1 MRAKTAISK
10 LQAILIIDLIIV
22 ASAAAGYFYVTSL
35 PGPELQP
42 AQIQLM
48 DLQITPSTGLVG
60 QTVKVSVNA
69 TNVGGETG
77 TYTTIL
83 MLDGVQ
89 NQEQTFKISPSE
101 TKLVEFTISN
111 AGEGTHLVGVGNL
124 QGTFTLTSTIALSDL
139 AINRTT
145 ANIGEPIGVTVRVTN
160 KASESTG
167 YSVTLFVNDVEVQT
181 KTGQVEGGATA
192 SVLFEV
198 VEQNEGTYEVK
209 IGSLTGTF
217 TVNPAAPPAKPAEFQ
232 VSNLVIDPDVT
243 EPGTPVDVTA
253 KVTNVGETR
262 GSYSVDFSVN
272 GVVQG
277 SKTVELSG
285 GETTTVAFTVTES
298 AKGDYTIMV
307 GNVTGTL
314 SVQGPSTIK
323 FTNLI
328 VKPYEVW
335 AGQTVQVSAKAT
347 NEGTTSSSVT
357 VKLKVGTDQNNLE
370 VVESKTLTLAPGAD
384 GTVDFTIV
392 APSLPGG
399 DSQTYVIDVNGMP
412 GGYMVV
418 KDGYHTLNVNISPRG
433 DADFYIT
440 LPSGVREMH
449 TTFWTALLPEG
460 TYTIEMPNQDPTGR
474 VTFLQWDDGST
485 SLSRTV
491 TLNARLSVTAT
502 YTGGSSCP
510 SLYMWNGTQ
519 YNYVGE
525 VSNHGWL
532 GYTRFVNSDGSLE
545 YWRNNPWDYLPL
557 GQDQMQ
563 EVDGSFLLNLTQK
576 WDEIFFIDSAYLL
589 AIDHPVGTDVYSTM
603 VEQYIDPAY
612 MGQIYTVS
620 QNLLSPVSATNEFV
634 IAYNG
639 TVVKTCN
646 QEDALAAISSKDGIV
661 TSGFNG
667 KYSEDWDN
675 QTWNRLTLDLGNLTG
690 QPQIRLVVSAMVDW
704 GPEES
709 YTLWMNK
716 FYSTQVPDLTEPTPT
731 PFMEVKDANGNW
743 VPVPES
749 RQFPLP
755 PDGIPRTFVVDLT
768 GLFPTNDYSLRI
780 SNFWN
785 VTFDYVGVDVSPTQN
800 NTTIQRINAQANL
813 SQGFVPISAGSS
825 GNFTRYGNVTELLLN
840 EDDKFVI
847 GRQGDSVALQFP
859 TGNLTD
865 PEPGMVRSYYFFVAC
880 WFKVQYANYGF
891 GPGNDGF
898 TVTPIPFHNMTGFP
912 YPLQTESYPYDA
924 DHTSYIQDY
933 NTRMVVAVPAE
944 P

>member
-22 ASAAAGYFYVTSL
+22 ASAAGGYFYVASL

-42 AQIQLM
+42 SQIQLM
-48 DLQITPSTGLVG
+48 ELQVTPSTGLVG
-60 QTVKVSVNA
+60 QTVKVSVNV
-69 TNVGGETG
+69 TNVGGESG
-77 TYTTIL
+77 TYTANL
-83 MLDGVQ
+83 LLDGVQ
-89 NQEQTFKISPSE
+89 NQEQTVKIAPSE
-101 TKLVEFTISN
+101 TKIIEFIISN
-111 AGEGTHLVGVGNL
+111 AGEGTHIVSVGNL
-124 QGTFTLTSTIALSDL
+124 EVSFTLTSSVALSDL

-145 ANIGEPIGVTVRVTN
+145 ANIGEPIGITVRVTN
-160 KASESTG
+160 KAAESTS
-167 YSVTLFVNDVEVQT
+167 YAVTLFVNDEEIQT
-181 KTGQVEGGATA
+181 KTGEVEGNGFTN
-192 SVLFEV
+192 VLFEV
-198 VEQNEGTYEVK
+198 VEQTEGTYQVE
-209 IGSLTGTF
+209 IGGLTGTF

-232 VSNLVIDPDVT
+232 VTNLIIDPEVA
-243 EPGTPVDVTA
+243 EPGIPVDVTA
-253 KVTNVGETR
+253 KVANVGETR
-262 GSYSVDFSVN
+262 GSHSVDFSVN
-272 GVVQG
+272 GAVQ
-277 SKTVELSG
+277 SSITVDLSG

-298 AKGDYTIMV
+298 AKGDYTISV
-307 GNVTGTL
+307 GDATGTL
-314 SVQGPSTIK
+314 SIQGPSTIK
-323 FTNLI
+323 LSNLI

-335 AGQTVQVSAKAT
+335 AGETVHVSAKAV
-347 NEGTTSSSVT
+347 NEGSTQSSTT
-357 VKLKVGTDQNNLE
+357 VKLRVGTGQNSLE
-370 VVESKTLTLAPGAD
+370 TVETKTITLPAGAEEN
-384 GTVDFTIV
+384 VEFTIV
-392 APSLPGG
+392 APPLPGG
-399 DSQTYVIDVNGMP
+399 DSQTYVIDLNGLP

-440 LPSGVREMH
+440 MPNGAREMH

-485 SLSRTV
+485 NLFRTV
-491 TLNARLSVTAT
+491 TLTDRLSVTAT

-532 GYTRFVNSDGSLE
+532 GYTRYVNSDGSLE

-557 GQDQMQ
+557 GQDQL
-563 EVDGSFLLNLTQK
+563 EAVNGSYLLSLTQK

-612 MGQIYTVS
+612 MGKIYTVS
-620 QNLLSPVSATNEFV
+620 QDLLSPVSATNEFV

-639 TVVKTCN
+639 TVVKSYN
-646 QEDALAAISSKDGIV
+646 QEDALAAISNKDDLS

-667 KYSEDWDN
+667 KYSENWDN

-690 QPQIRLVVSAMVDW
+690 QKQIKLVVNAMVDW

-755 PDGIPRTFVVDLT
+755 PDGILRTFVVDLT
-768 GLFPTNDYSLRI
+768 GLFPTEDYSLRI

-785 VTFDYVGVDVSPTQN
+785 VTFDYVGVDVMPDQ
-800 NTTIQRINAQANL
+800 NTTIQRINAQADL
-813 SQGFVPISAGSS
+813 SQEFVPIAAGSS

-840 EDDKFVI
+840 EDNMFVI

-865 PEPGMVRSYYFFVAC
+865 PEPGMERSYYFFVAC

-924 DHTSYIQDY
+924 DHINYLEQY
-933 NTRMVVAVPAE
+933 NTREVIAVPHE